1 MCLKVL
7 KAKWAFTLCPT
18 NPFNSTSTM
27 HTDSHHD
34 SPQTQPNA
42 QPIPLSSVA
51 CPRGFGASGWR
62 SKLSCSPMSSC
73 LVFLVGM
80 ACCWLDLF
88 LSVYVRIVVLL
99 CLSSSEIHCRL
110 IKVKKNGI
118 SRFFTWRRDTGI
130 LINLVPWQSKSR
142 SCFLCSLSDGQAGS
156 GACPLA
162 GQRRLEG

>member
-1 MCLKVL
+1 MPCASRCWRQNGLL
-7 KAKWAFTLCPT
+7 PFAPQIHSIQLQPCTLIPIMT
-18 NPFNSTSTM
+18 
-27 HTDSHHD
+27 HHRH
-34 SPQTQPNA
+34 SQMLSQ
-42 QPIPLSSVA
+42 IPLSSVA

-142 SCFLCSLSDGQAGS
+142 SCFLCSLSDG
-156 GACPLA
+156 
-162 GQRRLEG
+162 